1 MSDQWRRVNELFH
14 AALER
19 PGAGRA
25 SFVAQQAGENTALRD
40 EVLSLIEAHDRA
52 GQAFLESPAHARDDD
67 ADLVGPELQLGA
79 GAALSPGHQVGSYR
93 IERELGR
100 GGMGIVYLAE
110 DLRLG
115 RMVALKALAPH
126 YTHDAPR
133 RERLRKEARAAAR
146 LSHPAVATVFALE
159 EIGDELFIACE
170 YVPGR
175 TLREEL
181 DAGVMA
187 VERMLQIGAQIAR
200 ALAAAHA
207 QGVVHRDLKPENVV
221 CGKQG
226 GVKILDF
233 GVARSPEVP
242 GHSPARLTE
251 AGTMVGTPAYMSP
264 EQIDARDV
272 DFRSDIFSF
281 GVLLYELA
289 TGVHPFEGT
298 TAASTIGRIL
308 AIDPCAPSQLRPL
321 PPEFDRIAR
330 KCLQKRPEDRYQST
344 PDLALDLEELGAGVP
359 AAPGAGQVG
368 GDSEIHGAAGLQA
381 AGAAAGFRSDLG
393 GTAGFRSDLS
403 GTAGLQTGGNT
414 APGPRWWRVHQLAA
428 VFVYAVMTAFAWL
441 GNQSARRDWTI
452 LLFFACVAAAALN
465 GTLRVHLLFTERHNA
480 PAFRGEL
487 RRATPWLRGSDTVLG
502 LVLMALAMAVAP
514 DYTSLAI
521 LLAAVGAGS
530 IIVSVAVEPATTDA
544 AFPRRSSGVRRKT
557 PSRSRGRKS

>member
-1 MSDQWRRVNELFH
+1 MSEEWRRVNDLFH

-19 PGAGRA
+19 PGAERA

-40 EVLSLIEAHDRA
+40 EVLSLIDAHDRA
-52 GQAFLESPAHARDDD
+52 GQAFLESPARARDDD
-67 ADLVGPELQLGA
+67 ADLVDPDLVGPELQLGA
-79 GAALSPGHQVGSYR
+79 GARAALSPGAQVGSYR
-93 IERELGR
+93 IGCELGR

-126 YTHDAPR
+126 YMHDQLR

-146 LSHPAVATVFALE
+146 LSHPAIATVFALD

-175 TLREEL
+175 TLRAEL
-181 DAGVMA
+181 DAGAMS
-187 VERMLQIGAQIAR
+187 VERTLQIGAQLAR

-207 QGVVHRDLKPENVV
+207 QAVVHRDLKPENVV
-221 CGKQG
+221 CGEQG
-226 GVKILDF
+226 RVKILDF

-308 AIDPCAPSQLRPL
+308 TIDPCAPSQLRPV
-321 PPEFDRIAR
+321 PPEFDRIVR

-344 PDLALDLEELGAGVP
+344 PDLALDLEQVRAGVP
-359 AAPGAGQVG
+359 AV
-368 GDSEIHGAAGLQA
+368 
-381 AGAAAGFRSDLG
+381 
-393 GTAGFRSDLS
+393 S
-403 GTAGLQTGGNT
+403 GTAGLQADTRGTAGLQTDGNT
-414 APGPRWWRVHQLAA
+414 GPRWWRVHQLAA
-428 VFVYAVMTAFAWL
+428 VFVYGVMTAFAWL
-441 GNQSARRDWTI
+441 ANQSVRRDWTV
-452 LLFFACVAAAALN
+452 LLLFACVAAAALN
-465 GTLRVHLLFTERHNA
+465 GTLRVHLLFTERHNV

-502 LVLMALAMAVAP
+502 VVLMALAIAVAP
-514 DYTSLAI
+514 AHTSLAI

-557 PSRSRGRKS
+557 PSRGRGKKS

>member
-19 PGAGRA
+19 PGAERA

-40 EVLSLIEAHDRA
+40 EVLSLIEADDRA
-52 GQAFLESPAHARDDD
+52 GHAFLESPAHARDDD
-67 ADLVGPELQLGA
+67 ADLADPDLVGPELQLGA
-79 GAALSPGHQVGSYR
+79 EARAALSPGEQVGSYR

-126 YTHDAPR
+126 YTHDQPR

-146 LSHPAVATVFALE
+146 LSHPGIATVFALE

-175 TLREEL
+175 TLRAEL
-181 DAGVMA
+181 DAGAMPVG
-187 VERMLQIGAQIAR
+187 RTLQIGAQIAR

-221 CGKQG
+221 CGEQG

-272 DFRSDIFSF
+272 DLRSDIFSF

-308 AIDPCAPSQLRPL
+308 TIDPCAPSQLRPL
-321 PPEFDRIAR
+321 PPEFDRIVR

-344 PDLALDLEELGAGVP
+344 PDLALDLEQLRSGAV
-359 AAPGAGQVG
+359 VV
-368 GDSEIHGAAGLQA
+368 
-381 AGAAAGFRSDLG
+381 
-393 GTAGFRSDLS
+393 S
-403 GTAGLQTGGNT
+403 GTAGLQRGPPRGNRAGDPETGGNS
-414 APGPRWWRVHQLAA
+414 PRWWRVHQLAA
-428 VFVYAVMTAFAWL
+428 VFVYAAMTAFAWL
-441 GNQSARRDWTI
+441 ANQSVRRDWTV

-465 GTLRVHLLFTERHNA
+465 GTLRVHLLFTERHNV

-502 LVLMALAMAVAP
+502 LVLMALAIAVAP
-514 DYTSLAI
+514 AHTSLAI
-521 LLAAVGAGS
+521 LLAAVGAGV

-557 PSRSRGRKS
+557 PSRGRGRKS

>member
-19 PGAGRA
+19 PDAERA
-25 SFVAQQAGENTALRD
+25 PFVAQQAGENTALRD

-67 ADLVGPELQLGA
+67 ADLADADLVGPELQLGA
-79 GAALSPGHQVGSYR
+79 GARAALSPGEQVGSYR

-126 YTHDAPR
+126 YTHDQPR

-175 TLREEL
+175 TLRAEL
-181 DAGVMA
+181 DAGAMPVGWT
-187 VERMLQIGAQIAR
+187 LQIGAQIAR

-221 CGKQG
+221 CGEQG

-242 GHSPARLTE
+242 GHSPTRLTE

-272 DFRSDIFSF
+272 DLRSDIFSF

-308 AIDPCAPSQLRPL
+308 TIDPCAPSQLRPL
-321 PPEFDRIAR
+321 PPEFDRIVR
-330 KCLQKRPEDRYQST
+330 KCLQKRAEDRYQST
-344 PDLALDLEELGAGVP
+344 PDLALDLEQLGAGVP
-359 AAPGAGQVG
+359 AAPGTGHAD
-368 GDSEIHGAAGLQA
+368 GDSQIH
-381 AGAAAGFRSDLG
+381 
-393 GTAGFRSDLS
+393 
-403 GTAGLQTGGNT
+403 GTAGLQPAVSETAGLQRGPQRGNRAGDPETGGNT
-414 APGPRWWRVHQLAA
+414 GPRWWRVHQLAA
-428 VFVYAVMTAFAWL
+428 VFVYAAMTAFAWL
-441 GNQSARRDWTI
+441 ANQSARRDWTV

-465 GTLRVHLLFTERHNA
+465 GTLRVHLLFTERHNV

-502 LVLMALAMAVAP
+502 LVLMALAIAVAP
-514 DYTSLAI
+514 AHTSLAI

-530 IIVSVAVEPATTDA
+530 IIISVAVEPATTDA

-557 PSRSRGRKS
+557 PSRGRGRKS

>member
-1 MSDQWRRVNELFH
+1 
-14 AALER
+14 
-19 PGAGRA
+19 
-25 SFVAQQAGENTALRD
+25 
-40 EVLSLIEAHDRA
+40 
-52 GQAFLESPAHARDDD
+52 
-67 ADLVGPELQLGA
+67 
-79 GAALSPGHQVGSYR
+79 
-93 IERELGR
+93 
-100 GGMGIVYLAE
+100 MGIVYLAE

-126 YTHDAPR
+126 YTHDPPR

-175 TLREEL
+175 TLRAEL

-187 VERMLQIGAQIAR
+187 VERMLQIGTQIAR

-221 CGKQG
+221 CGEQG

-308 AIDPCAPSQLRPL
+308 TIDPCAPSQLRPL

-330 KCLQKRPEDRYQST
+330 KCLQKRAEDRYQST
-344 PDLALDLEELGAGVP
+344 PDLALDLEELRSGAEVVSGT
-359 AAPGAGQVG
+359 
-368 GDSEIHGAAGLQA
+368 AGLQT
-381 AGAAAGFRSDLG
+381 DLSE
-393 GTAGFRSDLS
+393 TAGLRSDLS
-403 GTAGLQTGGNT
+403 GTAGLQRGPQRGNRAGDPETGGNS
-414 APGPRWWRVHQLAA
+414 PRWWRVHQLAA

-465 GTLRVHLLFTERHNA
+465 GTLRVHLLFTERHNV

-502 LVLMALAMAVAP
+502 LVLMALAIAVAP
-514 DYTSLAI
+514 VYTSLAI

-557 PSRSRGRKS
+557 PSRSRDRKS

>member
-19 PGAGRA
+19 PGAERA

-52 GQAFLESPAHARDDD
+52 GHAFLESPAHARDDD
-67 ADLVGPELQLGA
+67 ADLADADLIGPELQLGA
-79 GAALSPGHQVGSYR
+79 EARAALSPGEQVGSYR

-126 YTHDAPR
+126 YTHDQPR

-146 LSHPAVATVFALE
+146 LSHPGIATVFALE

-175 TLREEL
+175 TLRAEL
-181 DAGVMA
+181 DAGAMPVGWT
-187 VERMLQIGAQIAR
+187 LQIGAQIAR

-221 CGKQG
+221 CGEQG

-272 DFRSDIFSF
+272 DLRSDIFSF

-308 AIDPCAPSQLRPL
+308 TIDPCAPSQLRPL
-321 PPEFDRIAR
+321 PPEFDRIVR

-344 PDLALDLEELGAGVP
+344 PDLALDLEQLRSGAEV
-359 AAPGAGQVG
+359 V
-368 GDSEIHGAAGLQA
+368 
-381 AGAAAGFRSDLG
+381 
-393 GTAGFRSDLS
+393 S
-403 GTAGLQTGGNT
+403 GTAGLQRGPQRGNRAGDPETGGNS
-414 APGPRWWRVHQLAA
+414 PRWWRVHQLAA
-428 VFVYAVMTAFAWL
+428 VFVYAAMTAFAWL
-441 GNQSARRDWTI
+441 ANQSVRRDWTV

-465 GTLRVHLLFTERHNA
+465 GTLRVHLLFTERHNV

-502 LVLMALAMAVAP
+502 LVLMALAIAVAP
-514 DYTSLAI
+514 AHTSLAI
-521 LLAAVGAGS
+521 LLAAVGAGV

-557 PSRSRGRKS
+557 PSRGRGRKS